1 MAQRWLCTMT
11 TMPPKPVYQ
20 RGGVIL
26 VLFLHAGLRTDK
38 LRPALVVLA
47 DGFHTG
53 LHQVT
58 VAMITGMLIRANHP
72 SWMVEVVT
80 SEVLVM
86 FADTNALPSA

>member
-26 VLFLHAGLRTDK
+26 VLFPHADLRTAK

-53 LHQVT
+53 LHQVA
-58 VAMITGMLIRANHP
+58 VVMITGLLFRLNHP
-72 SWMVEVVT
+72 SWVVEVVMGE
-80 SEVLVM
+80 SLVM